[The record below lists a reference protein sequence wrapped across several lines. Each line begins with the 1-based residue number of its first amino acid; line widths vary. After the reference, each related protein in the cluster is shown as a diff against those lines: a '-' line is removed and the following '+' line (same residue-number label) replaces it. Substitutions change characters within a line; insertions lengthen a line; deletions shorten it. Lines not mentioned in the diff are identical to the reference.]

1 MYKFLGFVC
10 LLIAAVAQAGTFD
23 LPQHSSEW
31 LPQRPEAQAFPRPT
45 RSVVVNCSFGQKVQA
60 AVDANAGPVEII
72 VSGICVENVLIRDKD
87 IMLRG
92 AGKPALSGIRSTD
105 TATPALTI
113 RGGGI
118 DSVDSLSFSNSAGLG
133 MSIQGASVTL
143 TNCLYENNGASG
155 LQVKAGAVVLATG
168 LTFNNNVGASINV
181 NNGQIFCTACDV
193 SGNNFAVQAIRGSI
207 VSLLDTMVTGRR
219 GILAADS
226 GTIADVDCVNGGTT
240 HPCGVQVTGVAALAG
255 GGGLASLFGVG
266 DFTGRIGAVDAGT
279 VSLFGSRQIA
289 GAQPGQGSPTNN
301 AEFFGRIEVGTN
313 FDVNPP
319 TQSRL
324 LSTDVTHFGRV
335 LITDDTVLNGTIQCS
350 SAGDAWLDPTIIA
363 LPGSAV
369 TGCDHSKLP

>member
-10 LLIAAVAQAGTFD
+10 LLIAAVAQAD
-23 LPQHSSEW
+23 SSEW
-31 LPQRPEAQAFPRPT
+31 LPQRPEAQTFPRPL
-45 RSVVVNCSFGQKVQA
+45 RSVIVNCSSGQRIQA

-72 VSGICVENVLIRDKD
+72 VSGICVENVVIRDKD
-87 IMLRG
+87 VMLRG
-92 AGKPALSGIRSTD
+92 GGKPSLSGIRSTD
-105 TATPALTI
+105 ATMPALTI

-133 MSIQGASVTL
+133 VSIQGTSTTL
-143 TNCLYENNGASG
+143 TNCLFETNGASG
-155 LQVKAGAVVLATG
+155 LQVKTGAVVLATG
-168 LTFNNNVGASINV
+168 LTFSGNVGASINV
-181 NNGQIFCTACDV
+181 NDAQIFCTACDI
-193 SGNNFAVQAIRGSI
+193 SGNNFAVLAIRGAI
-207 VSLLDTMVTGRR
+207 VSLLDTLVTGRR
-219 GILAADS
+219 GILAGDS

-240 HPCGVQVTGVAALAG
+240 HPCGVQVTSLAAFAG

-289 GAQPGQGSPTNN
+289 GAQPGQGPPTNN

-350 SAGDAWLDPTIIA
+350 AAGDAWLDPTVIA